1 MSLNCPNCGQDMP
14 DNHPYTPIEVQN
26 AVEDA
31 HSWETIDYRLSTS
44 TPQKAWPVKI
54 RGKNAVVNVVEKIE
68 PVDMPSN
75 EYDRQGETYKS
86 FLILEVDGS
95 YYRKEAHVD
104 SYAEATWSG
113 AVTKVN
119 RVEKMIQV
127 WE

>member
-14 DNHPYTPIEVQN
+14 DNSPYTPIEVQN
-26 AVEDA
+26 AVEASTD
-31 HSWETIDYRLSTS
+31 WENVAYRLSLS
-44 TPQKAWPVKI
+44 VPQTAWIVRM
-54 RGKNAVVNVVEKIE
+54 RGKGVTVNVVEKIE

-75 EYDRQGETYKS
+75 EYDRQGETYKA

-104 SYAEATWSG
+104 SYADVEWSG
-113 AVTKVN
+113 PVTRVN
-119 RVEKMIQV
+119 KVEKTIQV